1 MLLVGYPTAMRTQSR
16 SRPRTIEVNMDIL
29 VFLLALALMYLA
41 TIFPRGKPPKQ
52 EETQVSVSSSRT
64 LNITIPVN
72 QANGKAKITPHGD
85 IKNRSIKTRST
96 TIG

>member
-1 MLLVGYPTAMRTQSR
+1 MRTQSK
-16 SRPRTIEVNMDIL
+16 SRPRTIVVNMDIF
-29 VFLLALALMYLA
+29 VCLLALAMMYLA
-41 TIFPRGKPPKQ
+41 TIYFPRGKPPKQ

-72 QANGKAKITPHGD
+72 QANGKARITPHGD